1 MAVNTVVQGTAANI
15 LKVVMI
21 ELYKTLKD
29 KTDIKMLLQ
38 VHDELIFEVK
48 DESIDKYMTLI
59 DDLMENTIKFDSVRL
74 KANGNVAKTWG
85 ELK

>member
-1 MAVNTVVQGTAANI
+1 MTV
-15 LKVVMI
+15 
-21 ELYKTLKD
+21 
-29 KTDIKMLLQ
+29 
-38 VHDELIFEVK
+38 
-48 DESIDKYMTLI
+48 I